1 MTRHRMSTER
11 RNAMM
16 QAEREVC
23 ACCKAIVRRL
33 FADVVGPR
41 AYAAAVLYPS
51 ELALAVTLMNA
62 GMPRPDARAA
72 LMVRLSVSRR
82 KAYRLIDAAL
92 RTRTHDV
99 VPPTRP
105 DAAGL
110 RQLALA
116 IDDERD

>member
-1 MTRHRMSTER
+1 MSRRRIPVDHR
-11 RNAMM
+11 AILQ
-16 QAEREVC
+16 QAERELC
-23 ACCKAIVRRL
+23 ACCRPFARRL

-41 AYAAAVLYPS
+41 AYYSAVLFPA
-51 ELALAVTLMNA
+51 ELALAVTLLNA
-62 GMPRPDARAA
+62 GMPRPEVRGA
-72 LMVRLSVSRR
+72 LMVRLHISRR